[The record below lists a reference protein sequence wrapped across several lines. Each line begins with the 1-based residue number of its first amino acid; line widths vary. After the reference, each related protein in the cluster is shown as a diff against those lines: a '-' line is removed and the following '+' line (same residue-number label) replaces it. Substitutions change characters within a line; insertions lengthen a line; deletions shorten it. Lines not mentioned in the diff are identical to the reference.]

1 LAAHTA
7 KFGPEHASVG
17 AALHNIGVV
26 RINSNKFDLA
36 EPVLT
41 EAVRVRK
48 IALGAIHVDGGRPLK
63 MVELIL
69 IPVIELCQY
78 CF

>member
-48 IALGAIHVDGGRPLK
+48 IALGAIHVDVAVRVNQLLLGGG
-63 MVELIL
+63 I
-69 IPVIELCQY
+69 ING
-78 CF
+78 